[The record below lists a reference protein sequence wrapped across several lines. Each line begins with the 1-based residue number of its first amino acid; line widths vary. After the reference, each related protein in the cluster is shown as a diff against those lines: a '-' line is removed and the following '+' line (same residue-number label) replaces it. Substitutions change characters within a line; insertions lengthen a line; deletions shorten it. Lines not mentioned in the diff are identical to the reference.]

1 MKSCKANQSTHPSPP
16 SLAFP
21 PVNNDLNNNERPPD
35 NSENDKRGGNVT
47 QSSNQARMPQQI
59 LYNQSY
65 LAHCGKCALGGFPGG
80 IREGFCFECC
90 TLPAANRAA
99 CCWLS
104 TILDWAEAAPNNCQ
118 PSLLGRFNFGS
129 STVYSASE
137 EALPFPPC
145 NLRSSQV
152 PPTVSH
158 SRRRE
163 SFSTNLESPS
173 QKVPTLISPLILSL
187 ASLSTTTRNS
197 CRHRSSSRFV
207 RPYRC
212 LSWFR
217 QEQDSIPSKPFIWA
231 ETTKFHVQRPLL
243 RFLKLF
249 LYANS
254 TGIRGRV

>member
-1 MKSCKANQSTHPSPP
+1 M
-16 SLAFP
+16 
-21 PVNNDLNNNERPPD
+21 
-35 NSENDKRGGNVT
+35 
-47 QSSNQARMPQQI
+47 SS
-59 LYNQSY
+59 
-65 LAHCGKCALGGFPGG
+65 G

-212 LSWFR
+212 LRTTAPTLFEAIFICKLSEGGERNETVCAGTVICAHVNLATGLIPTFR
-217 QEQDSIPSKPFIWA
+217 RS
-231 ETTKFHVQRPLL
+231 
-243 RFLKLF
+243 
-249 LYANS
+249 
-254 TGIRGRV
+254 